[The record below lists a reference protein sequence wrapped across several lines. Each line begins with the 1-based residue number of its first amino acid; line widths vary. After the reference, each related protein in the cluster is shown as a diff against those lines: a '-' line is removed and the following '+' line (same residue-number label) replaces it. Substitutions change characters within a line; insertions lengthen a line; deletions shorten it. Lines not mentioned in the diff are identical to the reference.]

1 MWAQTPIKKLLK
13 NPVFREKETHME
25 EPPPLIVFLRKGIA
39 ELCEATNDIDTLDL
53 IYKLLLE
60 FSPKSAP
67 QI

>member
-1 MWAQTPIKKLLK
+1 
-13 NPVFREKETHME
+13 ME
-25 EPPPLIVFLRKGIA
+25 EPPPLVIFLRNGIA

-60 FSPKSAP
+60 FAPKSAP

>member
-1 MWAQTPIKKLLK
+1 MWAKAPPKKFNK
-13 NPVFREKETHME
+13 NPVNREKETPME
-25 EPPPLIVFLRKGIA
+25 EPPPLIVFLRNGIA